1 MWVCRCPGVSVC
13 LCACMSLCLCACVFS
28 GRKSAT
34 RVDPIQPHVGFPTA
48 CRWIQP
54 RSRSLLPL
62 VPGFPVHCLPDF
74 PGTPRSYGAAP
85 RPPIVSA
92 ICRAVDAFLVPKA
105 PCPPAASTAPYASK
119 AIGTI
124 GTPALPQGGRWCWSV
139 SFSAC
144 CLWLC
149 GPREKLCSVVDWPTC
164 VCVSVCFLV
173 REQRFAVNVH
183 WPVCIRSSSAC
194 GCSDDVVEKLGKSRS
209 TASFLPCFL
218 HAARTP
224 ANSRSL
230 VESRPVSVRAGSLRR
245 TKNVQQIP
253 YHCVRPPLSLPY
265 PWFWPTGGSLVACR
279 ASGPT
284 PLLRELERNTRGLTL
299 DTLRSKRHQMALKA
313 TPYNQS
319 LVYRTSHQ
327 VAGPIDGATS
337 EGGKP
342 LPSPLD
348 PQRGE
353 RRQRSTGK
361 PRRADPRTRTPVPK
375 RMPHPTL
382 REKWANL
389 ETM

>member
-1 MWVCRCPGVSVC
+1 M
-13 LCACMSLCLCACVFS
+13 
-28 GRKSAT
+28 
-34 RVDPIQPHVGFPTA
+34 
-48 CRWIQP
+48 
-54 RSRSLLPL
+54 
-62 VPGFPVHCLPDF
+62 
-74 PGTPRSYGAAP
+74 
-85 RPPIVSA
+85 
-92 ICRAVDAFLVPKA
+92 
-105 PCPPAASTAPYASK
+105 
-119 AIGTI
+119 
-124 GTPALPQGGRWCWSV
+124 
-139 SFSAC
+139 
-144 CLWLC
+144 
-149 GPREKLCSVVDWPTC
+149 
-164 VCVSVCFLV
+164 
-173 REQRFAVNVH
+173 
-183 WPVCIRSSSAC
+183 
-194 GCSDDVVEKLGKSRS
+194 EKLGKSRS

-245 TKNVQQIP
+245 TKNVQLIP

-265 PWFWPTGGSLVACR
+265 PWFWPTG
-279 ASGPT
+279 
-284 PLLRELERNTRGLTL
+284 LRELERNTRGLTL

-361 PRRADPRTRTPVPK
+361 PRRAHDLWRYRPLNQNAYGCV
-375 RMPHPTL
+375 
-382 REKWANL
+382 
-389 ETM
+389 